1 MAYFGKINAISIL
14 VAFLFFAPMEL
25 MVNTYRLSRLLN
37 MEISMVV
44 NVSMLFLVIWVVGG
58 AVVCYLVISRWM
70 EKRKSDYLTVVL
82 WFPYFILMTYMFV
95 SVFPIN
101 HPADDPA
108 PVLGLVLIGGVIIY
122 PAILAFIIYVSHN
135 VRKRLVG
142 NTTI

>member
-1 MAYFGKINAISIL
+1 
-14 VAFLFFAPMEL
+14 
-25 MVNTYRLSRLLN
+25 
-37 MEISMVV
+37 MEISVVV

-95 SVFPIN
+95 SFFPIN

-108 PVLGLVLIGGVIIY
+108 PVLGLVLIGGVLCIRF
-122 PAILAFIIYVSHN
+122 ILAFMIYASHSI
-135 VRKRLVG
+135 RKKSA
-142 NTTI
+142 

>member
-14 VAFLFFAPMEL
+14 AAFLFFAPMEL

-37 MEISMVV
+37 VEISMVV

-82 WFPYFILMTYMFV
+82 WFPYFILMTYIFV
-95 SVFPIN
+95 SFFPIN

-108 PVLGLVLIGGVIIY
+108 PVLGLILIGGAVMYPVLLACMIY
-122 PAILAFIIYVSHN
+122 ASPSTRN
-135 VRKRLVG
+135 KS
-142 NTTI
+142 T